1 MGYQGM
7 GSIANQGM
15 GKSGMGSTSN
25 SRLGAMQ
32 NAGQDGGGIGQGS
45 MQNMGM
51 ATMGSTGIKSS
62 GSNPVGSSLNHG
74 GMAKVNAP
82 IPSQQEVA
90 KPGSMGNT
98 AMGAMNSAGATGMG
112 QQQNSNN
119 KMASGQSPTGVGG
132 VMNSQT
138 HPSGNNALQS
148 KNHNFGQGNSLF
160 GSGTQSSFRNSRNNP
175 LYVTTTQSFITPG
188 FTDMAPWMY
197 MGVK

>member
-1 MGYQGM
+1 M

-15 GKSGMGSTSN
+15 GKSGMGSTGN

-32 NAGQDGGGIGQGS
+32 NAGQDGGGIGQGG
-45 MQNMGM
+45 MENMGM

-62 GSNPVGSSLNHG
+62 GSNPMGSSLNHG

-82 IPSQQEVA
+82 ISSQQEVA

-112 QQQNSNN
+112 QRQNSNN

-138 HPSGNNALQS
+138 QPSGHNALQS